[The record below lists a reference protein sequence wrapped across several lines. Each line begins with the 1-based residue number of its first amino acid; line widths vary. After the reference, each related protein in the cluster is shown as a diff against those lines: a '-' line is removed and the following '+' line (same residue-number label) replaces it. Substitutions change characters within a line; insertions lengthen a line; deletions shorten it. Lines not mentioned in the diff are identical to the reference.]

1 MRKIYSIFIMA
12 VMALAMSF
20 TASADIE
27 VTLKID
33 DATRLTGSCE
43 YQDENWN
50 YHTVTLDMTQFTGE
64 NGGTFTIPSD
74 YGTIYVN
81 ATSGNTITYAMN
93 ETTGSSSYTGS
104 YTYFYVGEYAGAAQ
118 TIVIK
123 SADLDS
129 TRTASCT
136 VTVDDASKVSLSYC
150 TGTTVELV
158 NGENIIKFNPN
169 GETPF
174 NISNVNYGESL
185 YSVKLNGVEQTTI
198 YGRYEVS
205 VVDGDKL
212 DIVANYPQLPAVV
225 SFNYGE
231 KETELLG
238 CVSVEVNGVAV
249 EDFDGK
255 TLNCM
260 LGDKVRIIGDANLYN
275 YNYSI
280 YVNGNYQSF
289 YDETTITITQETNT
303 IDLAHV
309 EKYATYTAYITV
321 DSVDLIDGV
330 YVGNSSTPLSLKSGV
345 QASFEFSTSANYI
358 NARPATDCYFI
369 SIRVNGEEYG
379 DNYGTGTVTI
389 RNINENDVIELIMG
403 KTVRDKKATVW
414 VDDLNAALYG
424 YNVQRYSDQSYV
436 DLISGEEVT
445 VNFDTADNPY
455 YFAFF
460 MPTYCNLYQ
469 NSILV
474 APYYEGSAN
483 YYITLADGDKIRVYL
498 ASEPEESVVT
508 FEKIAFTGD
517 NVTVTVDGKVVSN
530 WEAGFTVLKGTE
542 ISVTGAQVI
551 VNDTVVNG
559 DGTYTFTAD
568 DAETKVVLC
577 DNAVGIEE
585 IEAGA
590 NAVEYYNLQGVKVE
604 NPEKGVFIKKQ
615 GGRTTKVVL

>member
-1 MRKIYSIFIMA
+1 MRKVYSIFMMA

-33 DATRLTGSCE
+33 DATRLTGRCE

-174 NISNVNYGESL
+174 NISNVNHGESL